1 MNIHHLSRNIHAV
14 LHTLNIVY
22 IIKSMNIGY
31 QKKINSDFIQYTPN
45 TTAFNITEY
54 TSKYLNS

>member
-1 MNIHHLSRNIHAV
+1 MVFHKNNLPSTPKTTNIHLINRNIHAI

-31 QKKINSDFIQYTPN
+31 QKKISADFIQYT
-45 TTAFNITEY
+45 
-54 TSKYLNS
+54 